1 MDDSDRQEE
10 IARLQRHLDEVHA
23 KRAAL
28 VEEINH
34 LVARLPEIRRVFGN
48 PFFYSHP
55 EEPDE
60 GIANYT
66 GTSSQ
71 GVGLPTFLAW
81 RRVDREVNRLK
92 EELRQLG
99 VDPA

>member
-1 MDDSDRQEE
+1 MDSPRRTEVERLRIALADAKARRTSLIEE
-10 IARLQRHLDEVHA
+10 LQHLA
-23 KRAAL
+23 
-28 VEEINH
+28 
-34 LVARLPEIRRVFGN
+34 ARLPEIRREFGN

-66 GTSSQ
+66 GNSSH
-71 GVGLPTFLAW
+71 GVGLPTLLAW
-81 RRVDREVNRLK
+81 RRVERELNRLK
-92 EELRQLG
+92 EQLRQLG

>member
-1 MDDSDRQEE
+1 MDDPDRQEE
-10 IARLQRHLDEVHA
+10 IARLQRRLDEAQA

-28 VEEINH
+28 LEEINH
-34 LVARLPEIRRVFGN
+34 LVARLPETKRAFGN

-66 GTSSQ
+66 GTSSH
-71 GVGLPTFLAW
+71 GVGFATLVTW
-81 RRVDREVNRLK
+81 RRAEREISSLK
-92 EELRQLG
+92 EQLRQLG